1 MAMMMELDTVVLIFL
16 ALILGL
22 LVGSFLNVVIY
33 RVPEGLNR
41 SWKLQAKQMLDL
53 PLDQGESER
62 FNILMPPSHCPS
74 CKTAIKPWQNIPIL
88 SYVLLKGQC
97 KHCQTAISLRYP
109 LIELLTGLV
118 FAVCAWK
125 FGATWTALATM
136 VFSAYLIAMIFIDAD
151 TQLLPDQL
159 TLPLMWGGIV
169 FHLAAY
175 LLQADWGITTLVDS
189 LLGAIVGYM
198 SLWSIFQLFK
208 LVTGK
213 EGMGY
218 GDFKLLAALGA
229 WLGIS
234 VLPIIIIMSALV
246 GLVFALIMKVA
257 KNQPMPFGPY
267 LAISG
272 WIVLIFSQPIGQFI
286 QWWLTKSGFV
296 A

>member
-1 MAMMMELDTVVLIFL
+1 MMMELDTGLVVLL

-41 SWKLQAKQMLDL
+41 NWKLQAKQMLDL
-53 PLDQGESER
+53 PLEQGEGER

-74 CKTAIKPWQNIPIL
+74 CKAAIKPWQNIPIL

-97 KHCQTAISLRYP
+97 KHCHAAISLRYP
-109 LIELLTGLV
+109 LVELLTGLV

-125 FGATWTALATM
+125 FGATWTALAVM

-159 TLPLMWGGIV
+159 TLPLMWAGIV

-234 VLPIIIIMSALV
+234 VLPIIIIMSAVV
-246 GLVFALIMKVA
+246 GLIFALIMKVA

-272 WIVLIFSQPIGQFI
+272 WIVLVFSQPISQLI
-286 QWWLTKSGFV
+286 QWWLTKSGFI

>member
-1 MAMMMELDTVVLIFL
+1 MAMMELDTVVLIFL
-16 ALILGL
+16 ALVLGL

-41 SWKLQAKQMLDL
+41 NWKLQAKQMLDL
-53 PLDQGESER
+53 PLEQGEGER

>member
-1 MAMMMELDTVVLIFL
+1 MVSIMEIGSPIVICL
-16 ALILGL
+16 ALVLGL

-41 SWKLQAKQMLDL
+41 SWKIQAKQVLDI
-53 PLDQGESER
+53 PLEQGEGER

-97 KHCQTAISLRYP
+97 KHCHTAISLRYP
-109 LIELLTGLV
+109 LVELLTGLV
-118 FAVCAWK
+118 FAICAWK
-125 FGATWTALATM
+125 FGETWTALAAM
-136 VFSAYLIAMIFIDAD
+136 VFSAYLIAMVFIDAD

-159 TLPLMWGGIV
+159 TLPLLWGGVV

-189 LLGAIVGYM
+189 LLGAIVGYL

-229 WLGIS
+229 WLGIG

-246 GLVFALIMKVA
+246 GLIFAIIMKVA

-272 WIVLIFSQPIGQFI
+272 WLVLIFNQPIAQFI
-286 QWWLTKSGFV
+286 QWWLSKSGFV

>member
-109 LIELLTGLV
+109 LVELLTGLV

-125 FGATWTALATM
+125 FGATWTALA
-136 VFSAYLIAMIFIDAD
+136 AR
-151 TQLLPDQL
+151 
-159 TLPLMWGGIV
+159 
-169 FHLAAY
+169 H
-175 LLQADWGITTLVDS
+175 
-189 LLGAIVGYM
+189 
-198 SLWSIFQLFK
+198 
-208 LVTGK
+208 
-213 EGMGY
+213 
-218 GDFKLLAALGA
+218 
-229 WLGIS
+229 
-234 VLPIIIIMSALV
+234 
-246 GLVFALIMKVA
+246 
-257 KNQPMPFGPY
+257 
-267 LAISG
+267 
-272 WIVLIFSQPIGQFI
+272 
-286 QWWLTKSGFV
+286 
-296 A
+296 

>member
-1 MAMMMELDTVVLIFL
+1 MMELDTGLVVLL

-41 SWKLQAKQMLDL
+41 NWKLQAKQMLDL
-53 PLDQGESER
+53 PLEQGEGER

-74 CKTAIKPWQNIPIL
+74 CKAAIKPWQNIPIL

-97 KHCQTAISLRYP
+97 KHCHAAISLRYP
-109 LIELLTGLV
+109 LVELLTGLV

-125 FGATWTALATM
+125 FGATWTALAVM

-234 VLPIIIIMSALV
+234 VLPIIIIMSAVV
-246 GLVFALIMKVA
+246 GLIFALIMKVA

-272 WIVLIFSQPIGQFI
+272 WIVLVFSQPISQFI
-286 QWWLTKSGFV
+286 QWWLTKSGFI

>member
-1 MAMMMELDTVVLIFL
+1 MVSIMEIGSPIVICL
-16 ALILGL
+16 ALVLGL

-41 SWKLQAKQMLDL
+41 SWKIQAKQVLDI
-53 PLDQGESER
+53 PLEQGEGER

-97 KHCQTAISLRYP
+97 KHCHTAISLRYP
-109 LIELLTGLV
+109 LVELLTGLV
-118 FAVCAWK
+118 FAICAWK
-125 FGATWTALATM
+125 FGETWTALAAM
-136 VFSAYLIAMIFIDAD
+136 VFSAYLIAMVFIDAD

-159 TLPLMWGGIV
+159 TLPLMWGGVV

-189 LLGAIVGYM
+189 LLGAIVGYL

-229 WLGIS
+229 WLGIG

-246 GLVFALIMKVA
+246 GLIFAIIMKVA

-272 WIVLIFSQPIGQFI
+272 WLVLIFNQPIAQFI
-286 QWWLTKSGFV
+286 QWWLSKSGFV

>member
-1 MAMMMELDTVVLIFL
+1 MMELDTGLVVLL

-41 SWKLQAKQMLDL
+41 NWKLQAKQMLDL
-53 PLDQGESER
+53 PLEQGEGER

-74 CKTAIKPWQNIPIL
+74 CKAAIKPWQNIPIL

-97 KHCQTAISLRYP
+97 KHCHAAISLRYP
-109 LIELLTGLV
+109 LVELLTGLV

-125 FGATWTALATM
+125 FGATWTALAAM

-175 LLQADWGITTLVDS
+175 LLQADWGVTNLVDS

-234 VLPIIIIMSALV
+234 VLPIIIIMSAVV
-246 GLVFALIMKVA
+246 GLIFALIMKVA

-272 WIVLIFSQPIGQFI
+272 WIVLVFSQPISQFI
-286 QWWLTKSGFV
+286 QWWLTKSGFI

>member
-1 MAMMMELDTVVLIFL
+1 MMMELDTGLVVLL

-41 SWKLQAKQMLDL
+41 NWKLQAKQMLDL
-53 PLDQGESER
+53 PLEQGEGER

-74 CKTAIKPWQNIPIL
+74 CKAAIKPWQNIPIL

-97 KHCQTAISLRYP
+97 KHCHAAISLRYP
-109 LIELLTGLV
+109 LVELLTGLV

-125 FGATWTALATM
+125 FGATWTAVAAM

-175 LLQADWGITTLVDS
+175 LLQADWGITNLVDS

-272 WIVLIFSQPIGQFI
+272 WIVLIFSQHIGQFI

>member
-1 MAMMMELDTVVLIFL
+1 MMMELDTGLVVLL

-41 SWKLQAKQMLDL
+41 NWKLQAKQMLDL
-53 PLDQGESER
+53 PLEQGEGER

-74 CKTAIKPWQNIPIL
+74 CKSAIKPWQNIPIL

-97 KHCQTAISLRYP
+97 KHCHAAISLRYP
-109 LIELLTGLV
+109 LVELLTGLV

-125 FGATWTALATM
+125 FGATWTALAAM

-234 VLPIIIIMSALV
+234 VLPIIIIMSAVV
-246 GLVFALIMKVA
+246 GLIFALIMKVA

-272 WIVLIFSQPIGQFI
+272 WIVLVFSQPISQFI
-286 QWWLTKSGFV
+286 QWWLTKSGFI

>member
-1 MAMMMELDTVVLIFL
+1 MMMELDTGLVVLL

-41 SWKLQAKQMLDL
+41 NWKLQSKQMLDL
-53 PLDQGESER
+53 PLEQGEGER

-74 CKTAIKPWQNIPIL
+74 CKAAIKPWQNIPIL

-97 KHCQTAISLRYP
+97 KHCHAAISLRYP
-109 LIELLTGLV
+109 LVELLTGLV

-125 FGATWTALATM
+125 FGATWTALAAM

-175 LLQADWGITTLVDS
+175 LLQADWGITNLVDS

-234 VLPIIIIMSALV
+234 VLPIIIIMSAVV
-246 GLVFALIMKVA
+246 GLIFALIMKVA

-272 WIVLIFSQPIGQFI
+272 WIVLVFSQPISQFI
-286 QWWLTKSGFV
+286 QWWLTKSGFI